1 MQTSGLMLWFM
12 RKKLVGRIF
21 VSWQQAARIFGM
33 ASQNSRLQ
41 RMWNTRLR
49 LGFPMPDLGEL
60 ALLCCYS
67 AFRPGAK
74 ALFTRAPVFRKTLTA
89 GQRNK
94 LAGLLPR
101 EILLLRFCVIGKLR
115 RRCARKPPTAS
126 PQFPLVRLPG
136 CFRAPAVQT
145 PERQLLV
152 NSWNR
157 PAIAGTSAC
166 PRLLAWAA
174 SASFI

>member
-1 MQTSGLMLWFM
+1 VSITSLS
-12 RKKLVGRIF
+12 KLANFWLDVVVYAEEVGGGRIF

-67 AFRPGAK
+67 TFRPGAK
-74 ALFTRAPVFRKTLTA
+74 ALFTRATVFRKTLTA

-101 EILLLRFCVIGKLR
+101 EILLLRFLCYR
-115 RRCARKPPTAS
+115 
-126 PQFPLVRLPG
+126 
-136 CFRAPAVQT
+136 
-145 PERQLLV
+145 
-152 NSWNR
+152 
-157 PAIAGTSAC
+157 
-166 PRLLAWAA
+166 
-174 SASFI
+174 